1 MAARPDH
8 ILALLSASAL
18 TALARADVVTYADHV
33 RPILAARC
41 LNCHD
46 ADKAKGDLDLSTYAA
61 AMRGSSG
68 GRVAAPGDPDGSPLV
83 GAVEHTRE
91 PYMPPRSAKLSDAD
105 LATIRAWVAGGCLE
119 SSEGAPAAPRPTVTL
134 AAAPTDGAAFD
145 LLALALPQETRP
157 PSARAPVAYALA
169 AHPTVPLVALV
180 AGRQVLVHDAANGA
194 LGGAL
199 GGALVG
205 AFDGGDDD
213 IATLRFSRDGRFVV
227 AGCGFAAARGS
238 VRVWSLPD
246 GDEVVRVGRETD
258 VALAADVDTLRSRVA
273 LGGPSR
279 VVKVF
284 ALGAEEPVA
293 KLTKHTDW
301 VTAVAFSPD
310 AALLASADR
319 AGGIFLWEAE
329 TLAPYLALAPHAARV
344 TALDWSADG
353 NLLVSASEDG
363 KIRIHDANDGHVVR
377 EWAAHEGGVTAMTLT
392 PDGKVASGGRDRT
405 VRVWNPDGS
414 LVVAGQPLDAIVVA
428 VAATAGNAEIVAS
441 DLSGRVVRYRRA
453 DLGVAGT
460 LDTNPRPLD
469 ERRALAAAA
478 GDATALWRLEGGPLR
493 RARDDARRAL
503 DDARAVA
510 QPAVGAGASARRS
523 REEAERAHA
532 AATAALAALPDR
544 IADATAQCEEAKAAR
559 AHVATELATAA
570 ERRGARG
577 SDREALAAVAD
588 RMRAA
593 AADPAADPTLRE
605 ASTKADEALAAADR
619 ALAAATESERTRAAA
634 LADADA
640 AIARLEREREAR
652 AAERAALPSSIAAL
666 AARMAEA
673 YEAERVAAAQAEE
686 ALRPAR
692 ECEARVAAAEAAYAA
707 HRRARPGAGAV
718 SGGAS
723 GSAAAAGSPAGSP
736 PAP

>member
-8 ILALLSASAL
+8 ILALLSASTLAS
-18 TALARADVVTYADHV
+18 LARADAVTYVDHV
-33 RPILAARC
+33 RPIFAARC

-68 GRVAAPGDPDGSPLV
+68 GRVASPGEPDASPLV

-105 LATIRAWVAGGCLE
+105 IATIRAWVAGGCLE
-119 SSEGAPAAPRPTVTL
+119 SSGSAPAAPRPSVTL
-134 AAAPTDGAAFD
+134 AAAPADGATFD
-145 LLALALPQETRP
+145 LLALGLPQETRP

-169 AHPTVPLVALV
+169 AHPTVPLLALV
-180 AGRQVLVHDAANGA
+180 AGRQVLLHDATT
-194 LGGAL
+194 
-199 GGALVG
+199 GALVG

-279 VVKVF
+279 VVKVY

-344 TALDWSADG
+344 TALEWSADG

-392 PDGKVASGGRDRT
+392 PDGKVVSGGRDRT

-414 LVVAGQPLDAIVVA
+414 PVVAGQPLDAIVVA
-428 VAATAGNAEIVAS
+428 VAATAGNAEIVTS

-453 DLGVAGT
+453 DLGAAGT
-460 LDTNPRPLD
+460 VDTNPRPLD

-478 GDATALWRLEGGPLR
+478 GDATALWRLEGGTLR
-493 RARDDARRAL
+493 RARDDSRRVRGRRPRRRAAGGRRGRDGAAIARGGGTGPRRGDGGARGAPRPHRGRDGAVRGSEGGASPCRDRARDGGGTARRAGL
-503 DDARAVA
+503 RPRGAGGRGRPPARRGGRSRGGSDAPRGLGEGGRGACRRRSRACGCNGECADTRRGARRRRRRDCPARA
-510 QPAVGAGASARRS
+510 GARGACRRTRRAAGVDRRARGAHGRGLRGRTRGRGAGGGGASAR
-523 REEAERAHA
+523 
-532 AATAALAALPDR
+532 
-544 IADATAQCEEAKAAR
+544 AR
-559 AHVATELATAA
+559 V
-570 ERRGARG
+570 RGARG
-577 SDREALAAVAD
+577 GGGSGL
-588 RMRAA
+588 
-593 AADPAADPTLRE
+593 
-605 ASTKADEALAAADR
+605 
-619 ALAAATESERTRAAA
+619 
-634 LADADA
+634 
-640 AIARLEREREAR
+640 
-652 AAERAALPSSIAAL
+652 
-666 AARMAEA
+666 
-673 YEAERVAAAQAEE
+673 
-686 ALRPAR
+686 
-692 ECEARVAAAEAAYAA
+692 
-707 HRRARPGAGAV
+707 RRASPRETRRRGRQRGRV
-718 SGGAS
+718 RIGSGRRLARGFAT
-723 GSAAAAGSPAGSP
+723 GPVT
-736 PAP
+736 